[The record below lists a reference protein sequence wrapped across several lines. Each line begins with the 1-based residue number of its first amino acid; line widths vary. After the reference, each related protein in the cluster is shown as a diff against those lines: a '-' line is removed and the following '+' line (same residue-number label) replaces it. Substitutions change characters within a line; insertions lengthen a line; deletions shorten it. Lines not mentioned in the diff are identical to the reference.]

1 MHASAL
7 QFTTD
12 SPHPSPNL
20 WPCANFRPITPSELN
35 ALPKLKVRH
44 KYLIME
50 AATKLSRI
58 LFNAIPCA
66 PPTIGHIWG
75 WPYLLSSSQ
84 EIVTQTT
91 MAADLRSLGASC
103 GRARIIVAVPTMAPS
118 GRDGTS
124 DARRNHRLDCG
135 SFAGGAS
142 NVASVVPGSTKQ
154 AAETNSG
161 TQPKSESCKGTRK
174 RRSLKIA
181 WTQLNASRLSRVTP
195 DERG

>member
-1 MHASAL
+1 
-7 QFTTD
+7 
-12 SPHPSPNL
+12 
-20 WPCANFRPITPSELN
+20 
-35 ALPKLKVRH
+35 
-44 KYLIME
+44 ME

-66 PPTIGHIWG
+66 PPTIGYMRCGRATAIARG

-118 GRDGTS
+118 GRDGIS

-142 NVASVVPGSTKQ
+142 NVASVVPGSTKTSSRDKQ
-154 AAETNSG
+154 WNSQNQSEVREHEKAEA
-161 TQPKSESCKGTRK
+161 R
-174 RRSLKIA
+174 IA
-181 WTQLNASRLSRVTP
+181 WTQLNASRLRRATP